1 MSRFCT
7 LRAMKSVDDAARQPS
22 QVAAAQRTARRD
34 RPGGTVPESVIR
46 PSHRL
51 GWAGRIS
58 HLQQPGSP
66 MAVAVLA
73 ALVAILTSL
82 GLAIRLYGLQG
93 WDGTLTVDEARLA
106 MAARGIL
113 EHGVPQLPSGWVY
126 TRGLLAT
133 YLTAPFL
140 ALLGPSD
147 FAVRLPAV
155 LAGTALIPVGYW
167 LGREVAG
174 RIGGLLVVA
183 LLVGHPSLVV
193 WSRQAWFY
201 ALYLLLAAAALLFL
215 LRAARTGSSR
225 DQLLAGLLVGLCA
238 FAHEAGAFLLLPLTA
253 QVGARVWQTRQDR
266 AAWRAPVASLVIA
279 GLALA
284 LLWLLILRLR
294 ADSLVGAYGEVDE
307 YLTPA
312 LEWSR
317 IRFYLRILLDGP
329 GLLLAAALAGIVL
342 AIRQRRLSTALL
354 WLALAPSVVHA
365 AFLIPRGPQER
376 YGLLLIVIVA
386 VLAAQGLSLLSGP
399 LAALLRRL
407 SGRQQPV
414 ASSVLAC
421 LCLIVVAAHQDVG
434 RALDRAALS
443 PKEGSWLR
451 AVRELA
457 IGPDAIV
464 MTDVPT
470 TVGWYVGGLDYWL
483 SSADYEKYTVDVGGI
498 RRDVH
503 TGAVL
508 VRTRGEFDRL
518 VARPLAGQTVWV
530 IASGRSYQWGELVD
544 DDLKST
550 LDRLTGGRTNPGD
563 NFRILVLNLPPGS

>member
-1 MSRFCT
+1 MSCFCT
-7 LRAMKSVDDAARQPS
+7 LRAMKTVDDAGS
-22 QVAAAQRTARRD
+22 QRSLGDAGHHSARRESSGD
-34 RPGGTVPESVIR
+34 STLHPANRRPR
-46 PSHRL
+46 AA
-51 GWAGRIS
+51 GWATPFNQW
-58 HLQQPGSP
+58 QQPKL
-66 MAVAVLA
+66 AACVLA
-73 ALVAILTSL
+73 GIVAILTAA
-82 GLAIRLYGLQG
+82 GLLIRLHGLQG

-133 YLTAPFL
+133 YLTAPSL

-147 FAVRLPAV
+147 FAARLPAV

-174 RIGGLLVVA
+174 RTGGLLVAA

-201 ALYLLLAAAALLFL
+201 ALYVLLAAAALLYM
-215 LRAARTGSSR
+215 LRATRTGSPR

-238 FAHEAGAFLLLPLTA
+238 FAHEAGAFLLLPLA
-253 QVGARVWQTRQDR
+253 VQVLARLWQARRERT
-266 AAWRAPVASLVIA
+266 AWRAPAASLVVA

-294 ADSLVGAYGEVDE
+294 ADSLVGPYGEVDE

-312 LEWSR
+312 FEWSR
-317 IRFYLRILLDGP
+317 IRFYLRMLLDGP
-329 GLLLAAALAGIVL
+329 GLLLAAALAGVVP

-354 WLALAPSVVHA
+354 WLAFAPSFAHA

-376 YGLLLIVIVA
+376 YGLLLVVLVT
-386 VLAAQGLSLLSGP
+386 VLAAQGLFLWSVP
-399 LAALLRRL
+399 LAAMLRRL
-407 SGRQQPV
+407 SGRAWPV
-414 ASSVLAC
+414 ASSMLAC
-421 LCLIVVAAHQDVG
+421 LGLIVVAAHQDVG

-443 PKEGSWLR
+443 PKEGAWLR
-451 AVRELA
+451 AVRELG

-483 SSADYEKYTVDVGGI
+483 SSADYEKYTVESGGI

-503 TGAVL
+503 TGAIL
-508 VRTRGEFDRL
+508 VRTRGELDRL

-544 DDLKST
+544 DDLKT
-550 LDRLTGGRTNPGD
+550 ALDRLARGRTNPGD
-563 NFRILVLNLPPGS
+563 NFRILILNLPSGS